1 MPGCQPELIRPKKSS
16 RIGFRVGD
24 AHELA
29 GFVDETFDVVVMH
42 TLASHVAEPATV
54 LAEPRRLLPPGGRLV
69 VFDGDYAS
77 TTFGVSARCRV

>member
-1 MPGCQPELIRPKKSS
+1 MSS

-42 TLASHVAEPATV
+42 TLAPATVAEPATV
-54 LAEPRRLLPPGGRLV
+54 LAEARRLLRPGGRLV